1 MPWLGGFFMKS
12 NVIIRK
18 ALENDA
24 EQLIIHTKKVLEES
38 SHFLG
43 SSLDEFHPTIEEEKD
58 WILSHNER
66 GLLLVAEVDGNIIG
80 LLSFRM
86 STSKKF
92 SHKGLFGMSIQ
103 EAYTNQGIGRRLITT
118 LLEWAREDGRVEK
131 ITLEV
136 FSNNGRA
143 IHLYSKLGFK
153 EEGRM
158 VRNAKIGPNEYVDDI
173 IMSIFL

>member
-1 MPWLGGFFMKS
+1 MER

-18 ALENDA
+18 AVEKDA
-24 EQLIIHTKKVLEES
+24 EQLILHTKKVLEES

-43 SSLDEFHPTIEEEKD
+43 TSLDEFHPTVEEEKV
-58 WILSHNER
+58 WINSYNQR
-66 GLLLVAEVDGNIIG
+66 GLLLVTEVEGKIIG
-80 LLSFRM
+80 VLNFRLS
-86 STSKKF
+86 SSKKF

-103 EAYTNQGIGRRLITT
+103 EAYTNQGIGSRLITT

-136 FSNNGRA
+136 FSNNERA
-143 IHLYSKLGFK
+143 IHLYSKLGFV

-158 VRNAKIGPNEYVDDI
+158 VRNAKLGPNEYVDDI